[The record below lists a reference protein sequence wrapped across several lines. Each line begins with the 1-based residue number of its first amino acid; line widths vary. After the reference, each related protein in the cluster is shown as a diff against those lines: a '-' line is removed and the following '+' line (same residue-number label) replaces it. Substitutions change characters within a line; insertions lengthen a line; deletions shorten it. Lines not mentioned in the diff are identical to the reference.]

1 MRIKDP
7 TQVQK
12 DCISDGYYSLNNLS
26 GKIFA
31 SHIKKAYFSTLTRN
45 GRDHSRLDRF
55 ISEVTKLLKD
65 ETLFKI
71 HRGNTNTQFETILA
85 AYQYL
90 TQAYNFKLSNS
101 EIDYKRRIT
110 HLIWSTLLKLKA
122 GEKSINKDALLALV
136 EKVRPEESDK
146 VKQTLE
152 KNPSLIVRLALWIS
166 KEEANS
172 KAASQTFVQPDLFD
186 GSEA

>member
-1 MRIKDP
+1 MRTENSI
-7 TQVQK
+7 QVHRGH
-12 DCISDGYYSLNNLS
+12 ISDGYYSLNNPD

-45 GRDHSRLDRF
+45 GRDHSRLDGF
-55 ISEVTKLLKD
+55 ISEVTKLLRD
-65 ETLFKI
+65 ETLLEF

-90 TQAYNFKLSNS
+90 TQAYNFKPDNL
-101 EIDYKRRIT
+101 EIDCKRKTT

-172 KAASQTFVQPDLFD
+172 KISSPAFLQPNLFD